1 MLYALRRSAKV
12 AGKDKESPM
21 CSAITGCGNYLKGVA
36 IMVAATVLLSLSGVF
51 VRLMTTADPW
61 QINAYRAGSMSVALL
76 VFLLTLYGR
85 QTWSRFAAIERRA
98 MLTVSLFFAVG
109 STLYVIAMSR
119 TSIANVAGLTATAPV
134 FAAILAWL
142 MIGERSGRTA
152 WIATGIAMIGTYVIF
167 RDEFGVGDPVGNA
180 VALATAVCFAGQ
192 TVVVRKYRAFDLVP
206 AVCLGGVLVAVGV
219 PLLQEVPPVAGR
231 DLLLILAM
239 GVIQLAVP
247 LILYVRAARY
257 IPAMHM
263 VLIGLLD
270 VLFNP
275 LWAWIGAGEAPTADA
290 MLGGGIIVAAVVLV
304 VIGRRWTP
312 PALAPS
318 AAVEP

>member
-1 MLYALRRSAKV
+1 M
-12 AGKDKESPM
+12 SPP
-21 CSAITGCGNYLKGVA
+21 TTERGHYLKGVA
-36 IMVAATVLLSLSGVF
+36 TMVAATVLLSLSGVF
-51 VRLMTTADPW
+51 IRLMSTDDPW
-61 QINAYRAGSMSVALL
+61 QINSYRAGSMSVALL
-76 VFLLTLYGR
+76 VFLLAIYGR

-109 STLYVIAMSR
+109 STLYVVAISR

-152 WIATGIAMIGTYVIF
+152 WIATGMALLGIYVIF
-167 RDEFGVGDPVGNA
+167 RDELGVGDPVGNA

-206 AVCLGGVLVAVGV
+206 AVCVGGVIVCFGI
-219 PLLQEVPPVAGR
+219 PLIREIPPVDPR
-231 DLLLILAM
+231 DLLLIAAM
-239 GVIQLAVP
+239 GVVQLAAP
-247 LILYVRAARY
+247 IILYVRAARHV
-257 IPAMHM
+257 PAMHM

-275 LWAWIGAGEAPTADA
+275 LWVWIGAGEAPTPNAIA
-290 MLGGGIIVAAVVLV
+290 GGGIIAAAVVLV
-304 VIGRRWTP
+304 VAGRRRAWP
-312 PALAPS
+312 R
-318 AAVEP
+318 AARSNPRPGGQIGFDGAGSRRRRW